1 MKTIVYNIL
10 IGGLL
15 GYILF
20 FKLGFSPKE
29 TIIKSDTITKIDT
42 IKVIVEKKFD
52 KPKPIKIID
61 AGGINEVQIYSRPL
75 INDSLGSLT
84 LIDSVQHNQLKGYSI
99 QGFINTI
106 CKTKTITN
114 TITTPQTN
122 KVFVGLNFAYTPI
135 INKLAIVPVI
145 TLVGKNDYSYSVGYD
160 FLNNSYLVGV
170 AAKIKFRR

>member
-61 AGGINEVQIYSRPL
+61 AGGINEVQIYSRPI

-84 LIDSVQHNQLKGYSI
+84 LIDSVQHNQLKGYSL
-99 QGFINTI
+99 QGTLNTI
-106 CKTKTITN
+106 YKLQTITN
-114 TITTPQTN
+114 TITTPAVN
-122 KVFVGLNFAYTPI
+122 KVFIGLNFGYIPV
-135 INKLAIVPVI
+135 INKLSIMPVL
-145 TLVGKNDYSYSVGYD
+145 TLVTKNDYSYSIGYD
-160 FLNNSYLVGV
+160 FLNNTYLVGV